1 MKIPEKPKTTAGQID
16 MIWVAVFNA
25 IPHRLKWQDIK
36 INFILAF
43 VALIL
48 AGMGI
53 LLAAMFLRG

>member
-1 MKIPEKPKTTAGQID
+1 MKLPKKPKTTKGQVD
-16 MIWVAVFNA
+16 MMWDAVFNLW
-25 IPHRLKWQDIK
+25 PHRLKWQDIK

-53 LLAAMFLRG
+53 LLVILVVRG